1 MNNETFHKDNEMKED
16 LVQIIKKGVEHEKSK
31 YPDWD
36 DNKDKIKVEVDFKD
50 DKVMVLFTK
59 IRKDKK

>member
-1 MNNETFHKDNEMKED
+1 MNNETFVWSEG
-16 LVQIIKKGVEHEKSK
+16 LLQIIKKGVEHEKSK
-31 YPDWD
+31 YSDWD
-36 DNKDKIKVEVDFKD
+36 DNKDKIKVEINFKD

>member
-1 MNNETFHKDNEMKED
+1 MLKCWLYKKP
-16 LVQIIKKGVEHEKSK
+16 LLQIIKKGVEHEKSK
-31 YPDWD
+31 YSDWD
-36 DNKDKIKVEVDFKD
+36 DNKDKIKVEINFKD

>member
-1 MNNETFHKDNEMKED
+1 MKKE
-16 LVQIIKKGVEHEKSK
+16 LVQIIKQGIEHEKSK

-36 DNKDKIKVEVDFKD
+36 DNKDKIKVEVNFEK

-59 IRKDKK
+59 IKKARTND

>member
-1 MNNETFHKDNEMKED
+1 MKEE

-36 DNKDKIKVEVDFKD
+36 DNKDKIKVEVNFKD
-50 DKVMVLFTK
+50 DKVMILFTK